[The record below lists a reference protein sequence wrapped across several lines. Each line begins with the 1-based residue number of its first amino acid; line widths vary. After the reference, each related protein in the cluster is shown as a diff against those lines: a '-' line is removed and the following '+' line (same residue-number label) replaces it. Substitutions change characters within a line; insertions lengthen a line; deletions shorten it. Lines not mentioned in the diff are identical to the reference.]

1 MTWMGNHL
9 EYAGML
15 AALEDLLS
23 AQYFA
28 PLAFAAVAILLL
40 RRPRKP
46 PTTPPST
53 AAARALNATLG
64 TQDRLRRDLESL
76 MVELQEL
83 SRKIGAEIDTRF
95 AKLEAAMRDADR
107 RIASLN
113 RLTRKSG
120 QTPPPPED
128 PEEADLRHQIVYEL
142 ADAGMKAIEIAKEL
156 GKTPGEVE
164 LILNLRGRTSKPL
177 STQLAESTEPAS
189 PPPQGSE
196 TSAVPEKPRRTPR
209 APREHKK
216 TEQAE

>member
-1 MTWMGNHL
+1 MTWMGSHL

-53 AAARALNATLG
+53 TAARALSASLG

-113 RLTRKSG
+113 RLARKTG

-128 PEEADLRHQIVYEL
+128 PGEADLRHQIVYEL

-177 STQLAESTEPAS
+177 TTQLAPSQESAASAPPDSEPPAAS
-189 PPPQGSE
+189 
-196 TSAVPEKPRRTPR
+196 EKPRHTTRTPR
-209 APREHKK
+209 ERKK
-216 TEQAE
+216 TEPTE